1 MKRSVAGVLA
11 LLTLC
16 WSATDEGAMHQNIQN
31 VKAENEARLFALP
44 GVVSVG
50 IGLDP
55 AGGEVIVVGLDR
67 ARPATQ
73 ERIPAELG
81 GYPVRVEIIGTV
93 RPR

>member
-11 LLTLC
+11 LLALC
-16 WSATDEGAMHQNIQN
+16 WSGSERGDMRSIQD
-31 VKAENEARLFALP
+31 VKAENESRLFALP

-50 IGLDP
+50 IGLDS
-55 AGGEVIVVGLDR
+55 AGAEVIVVGLDR

-73 ERIPAELG
+73 ERIPSELEG
-81 GYPVRVEIIGTV
+81 HAVRVEIIGTI

>member
-1 MKRSVAGVLA
+1 MKRSVAGVLG
-11 LLTLC
+11 LLVLC
-16 WSATDEGAMHQNIQN
+16 SCATDEGDMQQSIQN
-31 VKAENEARLFALP
+31 VRAENEGRLFALP

-50 IGLDP
+50 IGLDS
-55 AGGEVIVVGLDR
+55 AGVEAIVVGLDR
-67 ARPATQ
+67 PRPGTQ